1 MPRAL
6 NEGSFSNAEGRG
18 PWVGVHC
25 TPRTHSA
32 ESLTTV
38 CLQWA
43 GSRSLCPF
51 SVGSHHLR
59 CLAVRPGWGTTAAL
73 SCQLP
78 TLSWLQGEL
87 VWLPSRLLSPL
98 SCWTVASATSPP
110 PPPFSLISICQ
121 QLVEGQTDTFLPV
134 PVSSSGSGLT
144 HLPDSLPSTVSP
156 IP

>member
-1 MPRAL
+1 MQKAEAL
-6 NEGSFSNAEGRG
+6 GWVYTAPLEPTLQSPSLLSVFSGQ
-18 PWVGVHC
+18 GVD
-25 TPRTHSA
+25 
-32 ESLTTV
+32 L
-38 CLQWA
+38 
-43 GSRSLCPF
+43 
-51 SVGSHHLR
+51 SVPSQ
-59 CLAVRPGWGTTAAL
+59 LAHIISAAL
-73 SCQLP
+73 LSGLGGVPLLLSRRQLP

-98 SCWTVASATSPP
+98 SCWTVASATSSRP